1 MEEDVGDGTPVG
13 VAHGQEDSRHE
24 GEVKGH
30 VELVAVP
37 EVRPDVGRPLIG
49 LGEKDPS
56 LVARLDLGPHL
67 AQELV
72 SLRQVLAV
80 GAVALEEVRHGVA
93 PVTVETAIE
102 PELHGVEHL
111 SAHGGIVVVEV
122 GLVLEEAV
130 PVVGLGDRIPG
141 PVRGLGVDEDDP
153 RLAEALIR
161 VAPQVVVAVRRLGRP
176 PRRLEPGMLIRGVVH
191 HEVRDDAEAVG
202 MGGLEEALEV
212 GRRPV
217 VGMDRAI
224 VRHVVAVVAE
234 RRRKEGE
241 EPETVHAQLLEIV
254 EPARQPREIADPVA
268 VAVLKGADVQLV
280 EDGVLVPEGIAHP
293 PPPGRRAR

>member
-1 MEEDVGDGTPVG
+1 
-13 VAHGQEDSRHE
+13 
-24 GEVKGH
+24 
-30 VELVAVP
+30 
-37 EVRPDVGRPLIG
+37 
-49 LGEKDPS
+49 
-56 LVARLDLGPHL
+56 
-67 AQELV
+67 
-72 SLRQVLAV
+72 
-80 GAVALEEVRHGVA
+80 
-93 PVTVETAIE
+93 
-102 PELHGVEHL
+102 
-111 SAHGGIVVVEV
+111 
-122 GLVLEEAV
+122 
-130 PVVGLGDRIPG
+130 
-141 PVRGLGVDEDDP
+141 
-153 RLAEALIR
+153 
-161 VAPQVVVAVRRLGRP
+161 
-176 PRRLEPGMLIRGVVH
+176 
-191 HEVRDDAEAVG
+191 

-280 EDGVLVPEGIAHP
+280 EDGVLVPEGIAQP